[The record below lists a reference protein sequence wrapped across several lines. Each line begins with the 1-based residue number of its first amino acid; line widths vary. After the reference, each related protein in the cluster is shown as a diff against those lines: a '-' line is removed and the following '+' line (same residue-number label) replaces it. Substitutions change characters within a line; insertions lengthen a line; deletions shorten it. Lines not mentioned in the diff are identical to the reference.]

1 MNTLLTRLAA
11 TLVLAIAPLPMCR
24 LAAQPAHTAV
34 LVVSGKSLAGP
45 AGTVA
50 LDMRDL
56 QALPQHSFSTAT
68 PWTKTVQ
75 KYTGPLLRDVLARA
89 RARGADIRATA
100 LNDYQVTIPAADAQA
115 YDMIVALQI
124 DGKPI
129 AVRDRGPLFV
139 IYPFDSKPELQNS
152 RYYERSIWQLK
163 SMQVD

>member
-1 MNTLLTRLAA
+1 MNILPTRLAA
-11 TLVLAIAPLPMCR
+11 TLALAIAPL
-24 LAAQPAHTAV
+24 AIHSQPAQTPV
-34 LVVSGKSLAGP
+34 LVVSGKALAAP

-50 LDMRDL
+50 LEMRDL
-56 QALPQHSFSTAT
+56 QALPQHSFSTST
-68 PWTKTVQ
+68 PWTKTTQ
-75 KYTGPLLRDVLARA
+75 KYSGPLLRDVLARA
-89 RARGADIRATA
+89 QARGTQIRATA

-115 YDMIVALQI
+115 HDMIVAVQI